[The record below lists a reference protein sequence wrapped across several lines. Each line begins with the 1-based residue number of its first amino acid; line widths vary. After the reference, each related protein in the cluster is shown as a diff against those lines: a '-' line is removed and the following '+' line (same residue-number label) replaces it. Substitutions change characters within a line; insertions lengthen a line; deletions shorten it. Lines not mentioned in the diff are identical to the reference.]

1 MSNRYTSKHLWF
13 KSSKSGLI
21 FFIVL
26 MTICLVAF
34 LKQSWAYDRFVAEGR
49 QSRLVHVFFSHIVK
63 YLSNFQ
69 LKYHRSFVR
78 TWNSI
83 LWMQDSF
90 LPPAS
95 QKAYLSILSWYDQR
109 VTYNLNSYKI
119 WPHVH
124 LVQTIQPI
132 PFYTSTSVT
141 LFIAGKIQIK
151 LPQKFKS
158 TVQRIGEA
166 SKQFSCWQKDFWY
179 FISHCFDVCN
189 SYFISY

>member
-34 LKQSWAYDRFVAEGR
+34 LKQSWGYDRFVAEGR

-95 QKAYLSILSWYDQR
+95 QKLIWVFCLDMIKEWHTTLTLIKSDPMFILFKLSNLFHSTLALLLRCLLLEKYKSSYHRSSRVQLENRRGFQTVFMLTEGFLIL
-109 VTYNLNSYKI
+109 
-119 WPHVH
+119 H
-124 LVQTIQPI
+124 
-132 PFYTSTSVT
+132 FT
-141 LFIAGKIQIK
+141 L
-151 LPQKFKS
+151 LW
-158 TVQRIGEA
+158 
-166 SKQFSCWQKDFWY
+166 CL
-179 FISHCFDVCN
+179 
-189 SYFISY
+189 